1 MNNFSLIHF
10 KIILGSFDIDFIH
23 RNGFISSLSRVRLL
37 YISREPDETLHA
49 RWRTE
54 DTRSN

>member
-54 DTRSN
+54 DT